1 MQNNHHL
8 DNDFEK
14 INSLYLNYLEALKC
28 PNNEN
33 LILQIKEKIVVTFW
47 KTLQKTS
54 SITQNMIEHTDVL
67 VQKIYYCID
76 KCVDFNDPFCFS
88 KYTYKS
94 IKNALGAKTDAEEF
108 EINSGMHI
116 TDPENRKRK
125 RIEKAYKQFN
135 SFNSKDINEF
145 IEYAVN
151 HLGYSKEDVEE
162 YLFPKHAV
170 SLFVQSN
177 TDTKDE
183 YCITDKYIDSSKV
196 EDNITIISSTEQLQE
211 QLKAIDTQWLKQKD
225 NARPILSE
233 LLTRELLEDF
243 SKNTVSNTVIDILK
257 QAEFVC
263 KSMLEAF
270 FDDVTFKIPTQQ
282 EIGQKYGITKS
293 AASVKLTRFIE
304 KLKETVNVSTF

>member
-8 DNDFEK
+8 DNDFDK

-33 LILQIKEKIVVTFW
+33 LIFQIKEKIVVTFW
-47 KTLQKTS
+47 KTLQKTA

-94 IKNALGAKTDAEEF
+94 IKNALGAKADAEEF

-151 HLGYSKEDVEE
+151 HLGFSKEDVEE
-162 YLFPKHAV
+162 YLFPKQAV
-170 SLFVQSN
+170 SRFVQSK
-177 TDTKDE
+177 TDSNDE
-183 YCITDKYIDSSKV
+183 YCIIDTYIDSLKNENNV
-196 EDNITIISSTEQLQE
+196 EMISSIDQLQE
-211 QLKAIDTQWLKQKD
+211 QLKTIDTLWLKQKND
-225 NARPILSE
+225 ARPILSE
-233 LLTRELLEDF
+233 LLTRELLDDF
-243 SKNTVSNTVIDILK
+243 KKNTVSNAVIDILK
-257 QAEFVC
+257 QSNFIC
-263 KSMLEAF
+263 KPMIETF
-270 FDDVTFKIPTQQ
+270 FDDITFQIPTLQ

-304 KLKETVNVSTF
+304 KLKETVKV

>member
-8 DNDFEK
+8 DNDFDK

-33 LILQIKEKIVVTFW
+33 LIFQIKEKIVVTFW
-47 KTLQKTS
+47 KTLQKTA

-94 IKNALGAKTDAEEF
+94 IKNALGAKADAEEF

-151 HLGYSKEDVEE
+151 HLGFSKEDVEE
-162 YLFPKHAV
+162 YLFPKQAV
-170 SLFVQSN
+170 SLFVQSK
-177 TDTKDE
+177 TDSNDE
-183 YCITDKYIDSSKV
+183 YCIIDTYIDSLKNENNV
-196 EDNITIISSTEQLQE
+196 EMISSIDQLQE
-211 QLKAIDTQWLKQKD
+211 QLKTIDTLWLKQKND
-225 NARPILSE
+225 ARPILSE
-233 LLTRELLEDF
+233 LLTRELLDDF
-243 SKNTVSNTVIDILK
+243 KKNTVSNAVIDILK
-257 QAEFVC
+257 QSNFIC
-263 KSMLEAF
+263 KPMIETF
-270 FDDVTFKIPTQQ
+270 FDDITFQIPTLQ

-304 KLKETVNVSTF
+304 KLKETVKV

>member
-8 DNDFEK
+8 DNDFDK

-33 LILQIKEKIVVTFW
+33 LIFQIKEKIVVTFW
-47 KTLQKTS
+47 KTLQKTA

-67 VQKIYYCID
+67 VQKIYYCIN

-94 IKNALGAKTDAEEF
+94 IKNALGAKADAEEF

-151 HLGYSKEDVEE
+151 HLGFSKEDVEE
-162 YLFPKHAV
+162 YLFPKQAV
-170 SLFVQSN
+170 SLFVQSK
-177 TDTKDE
+177 TDSNDE
-183 YCITDKYIDSSKV
+183 YCIIDTYIDSLKNENNV
-196 EDNITIISSTEQLQE
+196 EMISSIDQLQK
-211 QLKAIDTQWLKQKD
+211 QLKTIDTLWLKQKND
-225 NARPILSE
+225 ARPILSE
-233 LLTRELLEDF
+233 LLTRELLDDF
-243 SKNTVSNTVIDILK
+243 KKNTVSNAVIDILK
-257 QAEFVC
+257 QSNFIC
-263 KSMLEAF
+263 KPMIETF
-270 FDDVTFKIPTQQ
+270 FDDITFQIPTLQ

-304 KLKETVNVSTF
+304 KLKETVKV

>member
-8 DNDFEK
+8 DNDFDK

-54 SITQNMIEHTDVL
+54 SITKNMIEHTDVL

-76 KCVDFNDPFCFS
+76 KCVDFKDPFCFS

-94 IKNALGAKTDAEEF
+94 IKNALGAKADAEEF

-151 HLGYSKEDVEE
+151 HLGFSKEDVEE
-162 YLFPKHAV
+162 YLFPKQAV

-177 TDTKDE
+177 TDSNDE
-183 YCITDKYIDSSKV
+183 YCIIDTYIDSLKNENNV
-196 EDNITIISSTEQLQE
+196 EMISSIDQLQE
-211 QLKAIDTQWLKQKD
+211 QLKTIDTLWLKQKND
-225 NARPILSE
+225 ARPILSE
-233 LLTRELLEDF
+233 LLTRELLDDF
-243 SKNTVSNTVIDILK
+243 KKNTVSNAVIDILK
-257 QAEFVC
+257 QSNFIC
-263 KSMLEAF
+263 KPMIETF
-270 FDDVTFKIPTQQ
+270 FDDITFQIPTLQ

-304 KLKETVNVSTF
+304 KLKETVKV

>member
-8 DNDFEK
+8 DNDFDK

-33 LILQIKEKIVVTFW
+33 LIFQIKEKIVVTFW
-47 KTLQKTS
+47 KTLQKTA

-94 IKNALGAKTDAEEF
+94 IKNALGAKADAEEF

-151 HLGYSKEDVEE
+151 HLGFSKEDVEV
-162 YLFPKHAV
+162 YLFPKQAV
-170 SLFVQSN
+170 SLFVQSK
-177 TDTKDE
+177 TDSNDE
-183 YCITDKYIDSSKV
+183 YCIIDTYIDSLKNENNV
-196 EDNITIISSTEQLQE
+196 EMISSIDQLQE
-211 QLKAIDTQWLKQKD
+211 QLKTIDTLWLKQKND
-225 NARPILSE
+225 ARPILSE
-233 LLTRELLEDF
+233 LLTRELLDDF
-243 SKNTVSNTVIDILK
+243 KKNTVSNAVIDILK
-257 QAEFVC
+257 QSNFIC
-263 KSMLEAF
+263 KPMIETF
-270 FDDVTFKIPTQQ
+270 FDDITSQIPTLQ

-304 KLKETVNVSTF
+304 KLKETVKV